1 MSNTVL
7 PASWQDSASHKVIIS
22 NVEQPGCRV
31 IYLTVDDSTYLI
43 KCSKKYDKLICIER
57 EDKTAIDTTVRNEI
71 LHTDLTKL
79 HKGYAI
85 IQEDNGPLI
94 DIYMKNDAYTQSSSG
109 ELLQLFA
116 GVYYMSTNKRA
127 EIGLDL
133 KTNTFHL
140 VHGDISLVTL

>member
-7 PASWQDSASHKVIIS
+7 PASRQDPASHKVIIS

-85 IQEDNGPLI
+85 IQED
-94 DIYMKNDAYTQSSSG
+94 AYTQSSSG
-109 ELLQLFA
+109 ELPQLFA